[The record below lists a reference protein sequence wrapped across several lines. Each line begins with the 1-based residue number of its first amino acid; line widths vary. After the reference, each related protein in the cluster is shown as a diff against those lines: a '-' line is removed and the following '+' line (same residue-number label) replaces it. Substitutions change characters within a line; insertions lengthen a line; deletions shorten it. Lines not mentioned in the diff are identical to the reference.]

1 MTFKLLRILAIGT
14 ASALLAGCAVGG
26 SALDRPAAE
35 SLNVTTYPLGAY
47 RAARSAEVLTLTHPM
62 RGSESYDAHA
72 ASTLTYVSNLGA
84 GEVDVFSQRGRA
96 QQPIATITKGIAY
109 PDGLTT
115 DSKGNLYVAD
125 SGEYNGKWVVQRY
138 SPGAT
143 SPGKTYATDLSEP
156 TDAAVAKDGT
166 IYIAN
171 FNLLSNGWVAVYPK
185 GKVSKEYRLSDFSGG
200 APVSLALDAEQDLY
214 VMYALNNQGSSAVN
228 EYKPGSKTGKNL
240 NLAFAYGGG
249 IQVDSAGN
257 VLVVQQVLPS
267 EILVF
272 PHGKTQPSKS
282 IVLPNGGEPFN
293 IALNRG
299 SKLLFAGDAIGNVVD
314 RFAYPSGKFQYP
326 IAGGF
331 SNPAAVATEP
341 SEF

>member
-1 MTFKLLRILAIGT
+1 MTFKLLRILASGT
-14 ASALLAGCAVGG
+14 ASAVLAGCAIGGSPLEVAPVGG
-26 SALDRPAAE
+26 SP
-35 SLNVTTYPLGAY
+35 
-47 RAARSAEVLTLTHPM
+47 
-62 RGSESYDAHA
+62 SYDAHA
-72 ASTLTYVSNLGA
+72 APALAYVSNLGA
-84 GEVDVFSQRGRA
+84 NAIEVFNQRGRA
-96 QQPIATITKGIAY
+96 QQPIATITDGIAS

-115 DSKGNLYVAD
+115 DRRGNLYVAD

-143 SPGKTYATDLSEP
+143 SPGKTYTTDLSEP
-156 TDAAVAKDGT
+156 TDTAVAKDGT

-185 GKVSKEYRLSDFSGG
+185 GDVSKEYRLSDFSGG
-200 APVSLALDAEQDLY
+200 APLSVALDANQNLY
-214 VMYALNNQGSSAVN
+214 VMYALNNQGSSAVT
-228 EYKPGSKTGKNL
+228 EYKPGTKTGKNL

-272 PHGKTQPSKS
+272 PPGKTQPSQS
-282 IVLPNGGEPFN
+282 IVLPNGGAPYN

-299 SKLLFAGDAIGNVVD
+299 SKLLFFGDAIGNVVD

-341 SEF
+341 SQF

>member
-1 MTFKLLRILAIGT
+1 MAFKLLRILASGT
-14 ASALLAGCAVGG
+14 ASAALAGCAVG
-26 SALDRPAAE
+26 SPLDRLATG
-35 SLNVTTYPLGAY
+35 SLNVTTYPVGAY
-47 RAARSAEVLTLTHPM
+47 RAAPRGKSLPLNHPI
-62 RGSESYDAHA
+62 RGSASYDART
-72 ASTLTYVSNLGA
+72 ASALAYVSNLGA
-84 GEVDVFSQRGRA
+84 NAVEVFRQRGRA
-96 QQPIATITKGIAY
+96 QQPIATITNGITF

-125 SGEYNGKWVVQRY
+125 SGQYNGKWVVQRY

-156 TDAAVAKDGT
+156 TDTAVANDGT

-171 FNLLSNGWVAVYPK
+171 FNYAGAGWVAVYPK
-185 GKVSKEYRLSDFSGG
+185 GNLSKEYRLSDFSGG
-200 APVSLALDAEQDLY
+200 APLSIALDAKQNLY
-214 VMYALNNQGSSAVN
+214 VMYALNDHGGSAVN
-228 EYKPGSKTGKNL
+228 EYEPGSKTGKNL
-240 NLAFAYGGG
+240 NLSFAYGGG

-257 VLVVQQVLPS
+257 VLVVQQVRPS

-272 PHGKTQPSKS
+272 PPGETQPSQS
-282 IVLPNGGEPFN
+282 ITLPNGGAPFN

-299 SKLLFAGDAIGNVVD
+299 SKLLFAGDTIGNVVD

-331 SNPAAVATEP
+331 SNPAAVAAEP

>member
-1 MTFKLLRILAIGT
+1 MRRRRAKRTRRT
-14 ASALLAGCAVGG
+14 SQNRPTPQSAK
-26 SALDRPAAE
+26 
-35 SLNVTTYPLGAY
+35 N
-47 RAARSAEVLTLTHPM
+47 
-62 RGSESYDAHA
+62 
-72 ASTLTYVSNLGA
+72 
-84 GEVDVFSQRGRA
+84 
-96 QQPIATITKGIAY
+96 
-109 PDGLTT
+109 
-115 DSKGNLYVAD
+115 
-125 SGEYNGKWVVQRY
+125 
-138 SPGAT
+138 
-143 SPGKTYATDLSEP
+143 
-156 TDAAVAKDGT
+156 GT

-185 GKVSKEYRLSDFSGG
+185 GNLSKEYRLSDFSGG
-200 APVSLALDAEQDLY
+200 APLSIALDAKQNLY
-214 VMYALNNQGSSAVN
+214 VMYALNNQGVSAVN

-240 NLAFAYGGG
+240 NLSFAYGGG

-272 PHGKTQPSKS
+272 QPGETQPSQS
-282 IVLPNGGEPFN
+282 ITLPNGGAPFN

-326 IAGGF
+326 IADGF

-341 SEF
+341 SEFKHSKRNVALEVTDVRNPTVPCVGRCGPRSRSWVFEQLGIANS